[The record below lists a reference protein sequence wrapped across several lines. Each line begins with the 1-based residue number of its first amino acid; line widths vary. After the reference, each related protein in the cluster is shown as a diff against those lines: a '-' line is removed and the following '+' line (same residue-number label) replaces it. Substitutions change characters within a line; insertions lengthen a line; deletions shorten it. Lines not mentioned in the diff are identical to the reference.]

1 MLVKD
6 DGLADFKAQQDKEIV
21 EVPPTA

>member
-21 EVPPTA
+21 EVPPTS